1 MPSRLITPGSS
12 ARQRWRMPRLRA
24 ACAVACHG
32 TNLTLT
38 AEGRAANEARA
49 CGACAQMRSFQA
61 AEGQT
66 ARLSHPRHAAL
77 LQPSGLKTRSVD
89 GGDFASLAA
98 GRLGRA
104 TNSPPQFGQC
114 PFNWLSAH
122 EEQKVH
128 SNEQIR
134 ASVESGGRFL
144 SQHSQLGRSCSISRS
159 PVFVFG
165 SLTPRLTGAGSR
177 RLEGTN
183 TGHGQYWR
191 PRSTAS

>member
-1 MPSRLITPGSS
+1 VATALIARIFWLTSSS
-12 ARQRWRMPRLRA
+12 AGQRLRMPRLRA
-24 ACAVACHG
+24 ACAVACQG
-32 TNLTLT
+32 TKLTLA

-49 CGACAQMRSFQA
+49 CGTCAPLCGLQA
-61 AEGQT
+61 TKGQT
-66 ARLSHPRHAAL
+66 ARLSHLRHAAL

-89 GGDFASLAA
+89 GGDFASMAA
-98 GRLGRA
+98 GRLGRP

-114 PFNWLSAH
+114 PFNWLSAL

-159 PVFVFG
+159 LVFVFG
-165 SLTPRLTGAGSR
+165 SLTPKLRGPDAKHSGPSR
-177 RLEGTN
+177 T
-183 TGHGQYWR
+183 Y
-191 PRSTAS
+191 S